1 MCVLESTRTI
11 RIGDDGAPQI
21 LTSEAERSPPQER
34 PQQFMMWIVTNIPG
48 NNVHLGNEMFEYIS
62 PLAIELDGKEFNKE
76 YSPHVSPYLVF
87 EQQERVGYSYN
98 SFREGIQKKK
108 TLFFVPS
115 LKRHFDTTLC
125 RLSWKSPAGDV
136 VQNFWVV
143 CKDIMILLRS
153 TTSNWWLETLSGSL
167 GVSVLLRMLSV
178 SLPSALGSLSL
189 LERSYQVTK
198 IVVRINLEENAFCRH
213 N

>member
-108 TLFFVPS
+108 TLFRCAS
-115 LKRHFDTTLC
+115 I
-125 RLSWKSPAGDV
+125 S
-136 VQNFWVV
+136 
-143 CKDIMILLRS
+143 
-153 TTSNWWLETLSGSL
+153 
-167 GVSVLLRMLSV
+167 
-178 SLPSALGSLSL
+178 
-189 LERSYQVTK
+189 
-198 IVVRINLEENAFCRH
+198 
-213 N
+213 

>member
-1 MCVLESTRTI
+1 VPTNELLVEFPFGYTVKPNDTTTLGLLTQRPRLSWPADPNKLYTVMHFDHESTRTI

-87 EQQERVGYSYN
+87 EQQERIIMEESSRGCGPELLGRVQRYYDLAEKYNLKLVAGNFVRVPWSVGPT
-98 SFREGIQKKK
+98 EDAI
-108 TLFFVPS
+108 
-115 LKRHFDTTLC
+115 
-125 RLSWKSPAGDV
+125 
-136 VQNFWVV
+136 
-143 CKDIMILLRS
+143 CKFA
-153 TTSNWWLETLSGSL
+153 N
-167 GVSVLLRMLSV
+167 
-178 SLPSALGSLSL
+178 
-189 LERSYQVTK
+189 
-198 IVVRINLEENAFCRH
+198 
-213 N
+213 

>member
-87 EQQERVGYSYN
+87 EQQEQVGLY
-98 SFREGIQKKK
+98 
-108 TLFFVPS
+108 L
-115 LKRHFDTTLC
+115 
-125 RLSWKSPAGDV
+125 
-136 VQNFWVV
+136 
-143 CKDIMILLRS
+143 
-153 TTSNWWLETLSGSL
+153 
-167 GVSVLLRMLSV
+167 
-178 SLPSALGSLSL
+178 
-189 LERSYQVTK
+189 
-198 IVVRINLEENAFCRH
+198 
-213 N
+213 